1 MSLGV
6 GSILETITR
15 LDDGKRH
22 DIARGV
28 TKFDAPILSR
38 TKRHPTPAVAKD
50 ADRTKADILVAAT
63 LEFAENGYSGARIE
77 SIVARMATSKRM
89 IYYYFK
95 DKRGLYSAV
104 LEEHYRSLRD
114 AESVLRLDE
123 RAPLDALKNLINF
136 TFDYHVTHADRV
148 RLVMVENIHKGRH
161 LSQRPLLEQMNAPVI
176 RSVAEICRRGAADG
190 SMRAGIDALELYLSI
205 AAVSFFNVSNRYTVS
220 AIFNY
225 DMAAPESLAARK
237 QQATDMILRYV
248 AA

>member
-1 MSLGV
+1 M
-6 GSILETITR
+6 
-15 LDDGKRH
+15 
-22 DIARGV
+22 A
-28 TKFDAPILSR
+28 
-38 TKRHPTPAVAKD
+38 AKD
-50 ADRTKADILVAAT
+50 ADRTRADILVAAT
-63 LEFAENGYSGARIE
+63 REFAENGYSGARIE
-77 SIVARMATSKRM
+77 NIVARMATSKRM

-104 LEEHYRSLRD
+104 LEEHYRTLRD

-123 RAPLDALKNLINF
+123 RAPLDALKDLINF
-136 TFDYHVTHADRV
+136 TFDYHVAHSDRV

-161 LSQRPLLEQMNAPVI
+161 LSERPLLEQMNAPVI

-190 SMRAGIDALELYLSI
+190 TMRTGIDALELYLSI
-205 AAVSFFNVSNRYTVS
+205 AAVAFFNVSNRYTVT

-237 QQATDMILRYV
+237 HQATEMILRYV